1 MDGEI
6 VSRIGPGLLALV
18 GVREGDTEDDAEYIA
33 RKLLGTRLWQGSS
46 GAAGEG
52 KAWSE
57 SVVQRGYELLCV
69 SQFTLHARL
78 KGYVGGWVLVAA
90 AVDECMTEG
99 ATHVHCNGWN
109 QSLIAAALPPGR
121 NKPDFCK
128 AMSPQA
134 VSCGAR
140 RPSVPLLGRRLMHPI
155 HRAPPACC

>member
-1 MDGEI
+1 M

-33 RKLLGTRLWQGSS
+33 RKLLGTRLWQQGSS
-46 GAAGEG
+46 GGAAEG

-78 KGYVGGWVLVAA
+78 KG
-90 AVDECMTEG
+90 
-99 ATHVHCNGWN
+99 
-109 QSLIAAALPPGR
+109 

-134 VSCGAR
+134 VSCGAGWS
-140 RPSVPLLGRRLMHPI
+140 SVPPVGRRLVGTSTHTGPTC
-155 HRAPPACC
+155 PLTSLPADLPAFLPTRRPARPTLASWGC

>member
-1 MDGEI
+1 MDGEV

-33 RKLLGTRLWQGSS
+33 RKLLGTRLWQQGSS
-46 GAAGEG
+46 GGAAEG

-78 KGYVGGWVLVAA
+78 KG
-90 AVDECMTEG
+90 
-99 ATHVHCNGWN
+99 
-109 QSLIAAALPPGR
+109 